1 MHVVAP
7 ERLVQAINR
16 SQAYL
21 VSRQHA
27 DGYWVGELE
36 ANTTLTS
43 EYILFRHLIG
53 QVDRDREAKIVAYL
67 LSEQLPDGGW
77 ALYYG
82 GPSDLSTTVEA
93 YVAMRLAG
101 VASDALPLQLARER
115 IQALGGLSHA
125 RVFTKIFLA
134 LFGQFDWRGI
144 PVIPPEIISLPQSFY
159 FNIYEF

>member
-1 MHVVAP
+1 MHAVAP

-16 SQAYL
+16 SQTYL
-21 VSRQHA
+21 VSQQHA
-27 DGYWVGELE
+27 DGHWVGELE

-43 EYILFRHLIG
+43 EYIFFRHLIG
-53 QVDRDREAKIVAYL
+53 RVDKTREDKCVAHL

-82 GPSDLSTTVEA
+82 GPSDLSTSIEA
-93 YVAMRLAG
+93 YAAMRMAG
-101 VASDALPLQLARER
+101 VAADALPLKLARER
-115 IQALGGLSHA
+115 IHALGGLSEA

-144 PVIPPEIISLPQSFY
+144 GLKD
-159 FNIYEF
+159 